1 MAEQGATIASAV
13 KGFIDELPERSRD
26 QLDVVLDAWQSNDR
40 GTLRGLLGEDH
51 ARLLDQLGPQLS
63 RAAETARGGG
73 ALGTGIERDTG
84 RVVRAWA
91 ERVADDQTLVM
102 APLFDAAR
110 ANVPPEFFLR
120 SARARVARGPLLDAI
135 KCLGFAGGAEWL
147 TSEAMATVRA
157 RVDLLLWE
165 AGASAL
171 CVPELGAWLWHDP
184 IAQRELV
191 TEPARGNLRQRSLA
205 ARTLAVA
212 ADGMPEDGI
221 SISVVAQTSRVA
233 RALVSHPESDV
244 WIPAAR
250 AMGRLAARVPS
261 IRLQLVRW
269 LDSER
274 TWERRRSVT
283 ALASVPGPQ
292 GAWIERHLDKLLSS
306 TDPWKLAALGP
317 AVPYLARERVE
328 LWEQLASRL
337 DDAGPAIMWSVTQ
350 GLLALV
356 RRERPDGL
364 TESVLRR
371 ARAMARRAEPTSVTQ
386 AQLLQIIGRDTDFL
400 DGIDPDPAF
409 PDVLLDR
416 AVRDA
421 VRLGPAAAA
430 RRARTVARGIGG
442 SFDTS
447 LRAASTTESLAERGH
462 ALAAVESCA
471 RAAALGLWQPIL
483 EAAAEDASD
492 LDRDA
497 VAAQRH
503 MGEVF
508 AGYLALDKLDY
519 ALRRTALRAL
529 GNLIDAAPL
538 DGRGRVAAFSLS
550 ALAESEWA
558 RTVDRK
564 SRTRFRKPV
573 TDVLWRVADS
583 LDVDT
588 TDGAR
593 PRLGPLAAWWAIA
606 VGGAEFLELLQLDSK
621 AEQERVVAGVGAI
634 RAALAAA
641 VGGASVASWSADL
654 SHALRTL
661 GAESTMLGYTLDV
674 LFGALDA
681 AENALSMGLGDE
693 IDFAL
698 TYLSEPI
705 SSLIVLRRD
714 AAAALSGA
722 GAANELVSST
732 LDEDNAASWASGI
745 GPVLEPIVSRT
756 IGRVIAAQKA
766 RVEAAA
772 KKDRIGPYQ
781 KIRKL
786 GGGGQGDVWLV
797 RRDGRRRY
805 VVKVP
810 HAAPKESERQLLVD
824 LLEREAKLLEG
835 LHEGKVATY
844 YDYGWDGNTP
854 YLVLQYLI
862 GTDLEGYG
870 AVRLL
875 TVDELQPIVRDVC
888 LGLRALHERGIVHS
902 DLKPSNVFLRLQLPQ
917 TADETFTAEH
927 RDPRV
932 ARLSEAVLI
941 DFGIARIITDDRESD
956 AEGTLGFLS
965 PEQAL
970 GESDI
975 SSKADVYGLG
985 ATVFTALTGRKL
997 FQENKTGA
1005 AYLMAHAYERAFDN
1019 DAVLAAMATF
1029 SGELRELLAE
1039 ATALDPVER
1048 PSVDAFAD
1056 RFRTLAGR

>member
-1 MAEQGATIASAV
+1 
-13 KGFIDELPERSRD
+13 
-26 QLDVVLDAWQSNDR
+26 
-40 GTLRGLLGEDH
+40 
-51 ARLLDQLGPQLS
+51 
-63 RAAETARGGG
+63 
-73 ALGTGIERDTG
+73 
-84 RVVRAWA
+84 
-91 ERVADDQTLVM
+91 
-102 APLFDAAR
+102 
-110 ANVPPEFFLR
+110 
-120 SARARVARGPLLDAI
+120 
-135 KCLGFAGGAEWL
+135 
-147 TSEAMATVRA
+147 MATVRA

-171 CVPELGAWLWHDP
+171 CVPELGAWLWRDP
-184 IAQRELV
+184 VAQRELV
-191 TEPARGNLRQRSLA
+191 FEPARGNLRQRSLA

-212 ADGMPEDGI
+212 ADGMPDDGI

-233 RALVSHPESDV
+233 RALVGHPESDV

-250 AMGRLAARVPS
+250 ALGRLASRVPS

-274 TWERRRSVT
+274 TWERRRTVT

-292 GAWIERHLDKLLSS
+292 GEWIERHLDKLLSS
-306 TDPWKLAALGP
+306 DDPWKLAALGP

-328 LWEQLASRL
+328 LWEQLAARL
-337 DDAGPAIMWSVTQ
+337 VDAGPAVMWSVTQ

-364 TESVLRR
+364 TERVLRR
-371 ARAMARRAEPTSVTQ
+371 ARAMARRAETKSVTE
-386 AQLLQIIGRDTDFL
+386 AQLLQIIARDTDFL

-447 LRAASTTESLAERGH
+447 LRAASTTESPIERGH

-483 EAAAEDASD
+483 AAAGDDASG

-497 VAAQRH
+497 DAAQRH

-508 AGYLALDKLDY
+508 AGYLELDKLDY

-529 GNLIDAAPL
+529 GNLIDAAPENA
-538 DGRGRVAAFSLS
+538 RGRVAAFSLS
-550 ALAESEWA
+550 ALAESQWA
-558 RTVDRK
+558 KTVDRK
-564 SRTRFRKPV
+564 ARTRFRKPV

-583 LDVDT
+583 LDVDPG
-588 TDGAR
+588 DGGR

-606 VGGAEFLELLQLDSK
+606 VGGTEFLELMQLDSK

-641 VGGASVASWSADL
+641 VGGSSVASWSADL
-654 SHALRTL
+654 TRALRAL
-661 GAESTMLGYTLDV
+661 GAETTMLGYTLDV

-681 AENALSMGLGDE
+681 AENALAMGLGEE

-698 TYLSEPI
+698 SYLSEPI
-705 SSLIVLRRD
+705 SSLIALRRD
-714 AAAALSGA
+714 PAAALT
-722 GAANELVSST
+722 GAADGGDELVAVT
-732 LDEDNAASWASGI
+732 VDQANAASWSREL

-756 IGRVIAAQKA
+756 LERVIDAQTA
-766 RVEAAA
+766 RADAAA

-805 VVKVP
+805 VVKIP
-810 HAAPKESERQLLVD
+810 HAAPKQSERQLLMD

-844 YDYGWDGNTP
+844 YDYGWDGDTP

-862 GTDLEGYG
+862 GTDLEAYG
-870 AVRLL
+870 EARLL

-917 TADETFTAEH
+917 SAEETFTDAH

-985 ATVFTALTGRKL
+985 ATVFSALTGRKL
-997 FQENKTGA
+997 FQEKKTGA
-1005 AYLMAHAYERAFDN
+1005 SYLMAHAYERPFDN
-1019 DAVLAAMATF
+1019 EAVVAAMATF
-1029 SGELRELLAE
+1029 DDELRELLAH
-1039 ATALDPVER
+1039 ATELDPAER

-1056 RFRTLAGR
+1056 RFAALIGG